1 MQGTRSLGTELPV
14 RGQSCQ
20 CLCHGLTAGVC
31 WRRRVLLHRRLIPGL
46 TPAPRVPGGAEPAA
60 QLSYLDRLCPP
71 MPLDVFRVYDV
82 SEVSQV
88 CVCVCA

>member
-1 MQGTRSLGTELPV
+1 MRSGSP
-14 RGQSCQ
+14 S
-20 CLCHGLTAGVC
+20 CLCHVLTAGVCC
-31 WRRRVLLHRRLIPGL
+31 WRRRVLLHCRRLIPGL

-88 CVCVCA
+88 CVCVCTGLG